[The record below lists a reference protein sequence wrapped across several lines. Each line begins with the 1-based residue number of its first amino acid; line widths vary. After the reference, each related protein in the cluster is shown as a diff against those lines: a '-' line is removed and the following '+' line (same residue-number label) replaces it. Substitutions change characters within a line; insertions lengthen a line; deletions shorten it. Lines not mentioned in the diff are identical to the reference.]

1 MSKHY
6 SRRAVQLLICSS
18 AAGHVRERRWAGPV
32 DINSADAAT
41 IAKELQGIGLSKA
54 QAIVA
59 YREKNGSFKS
69 AEDLRKIKGIG
80 AKTLE
85 RNRPNILMES
95 ADKRAPHGQY
105 GRAVSEPR
113 HVGNRQRGRLR
124 PSAQACSEYHRAPR
138 LRAVRSAV
146 AKQATRDQDSGIPG
160 GRARHALPSG
170 NQGQPQGNAAHRR
183 QAADPVRRGRGAC
196 RRRAQAGLHHR

>member
-6 SRRAVQLLICSS
+6 SRRAVQLLICSLLP
-18 AAGHVRERRWAGPV
+18 AMFAGGAWAGPV

-59 YREKNGSFKS
+59 YRDKNGSFKN

-85 RNRPNILMES
+85 RNRPNILM
-95 ADKRAPHGQY
+95 K
-105 GRAVSEPR
+105 
-113 HVGNRQRGRLR
+113 
-124 PSAQACSEYHRAPR
+124 
-138 LRAVRSAV
+138 
-146 AKQATRDQDSGIPG
+146 
-160 GRARHALPSG
+160 
-170 NQGQPQGNAAHRR
+170 
-183 QAADPVRRGRGAC
+183 
-196 RRRAQAGLHHR
+196 